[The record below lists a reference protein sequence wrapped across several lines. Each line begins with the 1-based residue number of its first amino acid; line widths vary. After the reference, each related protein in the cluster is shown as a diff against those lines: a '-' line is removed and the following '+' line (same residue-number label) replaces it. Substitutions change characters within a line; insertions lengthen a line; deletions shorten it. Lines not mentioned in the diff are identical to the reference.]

1 MWTKERREKL
11 WKAAKAIIFTAGF
24 VCIFLSLTKLMQYKA
39 AVTRMEPFFEMEEQ
53 IDVMLFGTSH
63 VTDGVL
69 PLELWGN
76 YGISS
81 YNFGNNAARI
91 PLTYWKV
98 ENVFDYQVPRLD
110 VMDCSYLSSD
120 NKPSTVLQQSHNV
133 LDPFPLTKTKQA
145 AINDLM
151 QEEENKLEFFWP
163 FSIYHNRWNELT
175 KKDFVV
181 EYNSELGAEP
191 KYQVATPADYDKIG
205 ADEKIARE
213 TVAMEYIG
221 RLILFCRERGVP
233 VLLTYLPCPA
243 NSTRQKEA
251 NTAYD
256 LAEQYGVN
264 YINFLDLPDVVN
276 FMTDC
281 NDADSHLNASGA
293 KKVTDYL
300 GAYIGE
306 HYNIPDRRPDAAY
319 SSWNDAYTSYLDRKA
334 TAFGTQKL
342 LSSYLM
348 LLADKDIKCRVYVR
362 SDSVI
367 LKDERMSAL
376 LENIGQYGADS
387 EVKILSPEEFAA
399 NSEENADAD
408 IKLYVYRADT
418 GELAD
423 ETAFTVTSEQPLTI
437 RRAN

>member
-1 MWTKERREKL
+1 
-11 WKAAKAIIFTAGF
+11 
-24 VCIFLSLTKLMQYKA
+24 
-39 AVTRMEPFFEMEEQ
+39 
-53 IDVMLFGTSH
+53 
-63 VTDGVL
+63 
-69 PLELWGN
+69 
-76 YGISS
+76 
-81 YNFGNNAARI
+81 
-91 PLTYWKV
+91 
-98 ENVFDYQVPRLD
+98 
-110 VMDCSYLSSD
+110 
-120 NKPSTVLQQSHNV
+120 
-133 LDPFPLTKTKQA
+133 
-145 AINDLM
+145 
-151 QEEENKLEFFWP
+151 
-163 FSIYHNRWNELT
+163 
-175 KKDFVV
+175 
-181 EYNSELGAEP
+181 
-191 KYQVATPADYDKIG
+191 
-205 ADEKIARE
+205 
-213 TVAMEYIG
+213 
-221 RLILFCRERGVP
+221 
-233 VLLTYLPCPA
+233 
-243 NSTRQKEA
+243 
-251 NTAYD
+251 
-256 LAEQYGVN
+256 
-264 YINFLDLPDVVN
+264 
-276 FMTDC
+276 MTDC